1 MIEQRLQAAAL
12 LHRQGQLSQA
22 EAAYRAIILEWPI
35 DSRPHYFLAQ
45 VLQDAKQ
52 ISAAIEAAKR
62 AIELKPDFAEAYN
75 NLGILYADQ
84 DKIAEAIQCFEQA
97 IKQRPGYARA
107 YNNLGNSLRTA
118 GRLVDAAAALAQA
131 VALQPDYDYAYH
143 NYGIVLKDLGLYQ
156 EAEQNLRRALRL
168 QPRRRESYL
177 ALGGILRQQV
187 RLDEA
192 IQIYQ
197 QAIRLE
203 PANNTA
209 EYTALGHVLAER
221 GDTELARQAYSS
233 AIKRSPDHLAALLG
247 QVLTLPPIMES
258 AEHIRAQRAQF
269 TDGLHMLSEK
279 IDLLVSNTT
288 YEKLLDSLKWVNFY
302 LAYHGEDDKALQI
315 SYANLVGALLD
326 RMTCPWR
333 QTLDHRPIR
342 QPIKVGFVSSFF
354 TESTV
359 GMYFRSWVLSLPRDD
374 FEVYVYHLKPGKN
387 LIIDEMS
394 QQVHTVR
401 HLPTA
406 NVATLAGIIFEDR
419 LDLLIYPE
427 LGMDATCFV
436 LAALR
441 LAPIQCAAWGHPVT
455 TGHATIDYYFSSA
468 AMEPADADDHYSEW
482 LIRLPGIGTAYAKPV
497 TSVSKTRADFG
508 LPENKPLLLCPQ
520 SLFKIH
526 PDNDALFAAVLSEN
540 PDALL
545 VFSSGRH
552 PVITDRF
559 MRRLEKTFSRYGLS
573 IRERT
578 RVLPYLDR
586 ADYLCLN
593 KLADVML
600 DTLHWS
606 GGNTSLDALACGL
619 PIVTLPGKFM
629 RGRQSYGM
637 LSTLNATELIAL
649 DQDSY
654 IKITGELIRDQNK
667 RRYLGEKITS
677 GHAKLFDDLS
687 TTSAFR
693 SQLHKLRSLP
703 SE

>member
-12 LHRQGQLSQA
+12 LHRQGQLNQA
-22 EAAYRAIILEWPI
+22 EAAYRAVILEWPI
-35 DSRPHYFLAQ
+35 DPRPHYFLAQ

-52 ISAAIEAAKR
+52 ISAAIVAAKR

-84 DKIAEAIQCFEQA
+84 DKTTEAIQCFEQA
-97 IKQRPGYARA
+97 IKQKPGYARA
-107 YNNLGNSLRTA
+107 YNNLGNSLRAA
-118 GRLVDAAAALAQA
+118 GRFVDAATALAQA
-131 VALQPDYDYAYH
+131 VALQSDYDYAYH
-143 NYGIVLKDLGLYQ
+143 NYGLVLKDLGQYK
-156 EAEQNLRRALRL
+156 EAEQNLRQALRL

-197 QAIRLE
+197 QAIQLD
-203 PANNTA
+203 PTNSIA
-209 EYTALGHVLAER
+209 EHIALGHVLAER

-233 AIKRSPDHLAALLG
+233 VVKRSPDHLAALLG

-258 AEHIRAQRAQF
+258 AEHIRTQRAQF
-269 TDGLHMLSEK
+269 AASLHMLSEK
-279 IDLLVSNTT
+279 ADFLVSNTT

-315 SYANLVGALLD
+315 SYANLVDALLD
-326 RMTCPWR
+326 RIACPWR
-333 QTLDHRPIR
+333 QALDRRPIR

-359 GMYFRSWVLSLPRDD
+359 GMYFRSWVLGLSRDD

-387 LIIDEMS
+387 PVIDEMA

-406 NVATLAGIIFEDR
+406 TVAIIASIIFEDD

-427 LGMDATCFV
+427 LGMDAACFV

-468 AMEPADADDHYSEW
+468 AMEPADADDHYSER
-482 LIRLPGIGTAYAKPV
+482 LIRLPGIGTAYTKPV

-526 PDNDALFAAVLSEN
+526 PDNDALFATVLNEN
-540 PDALL
+540 PDAVL

-559 MRRLEKTFSRYGLS
+559 MRRLEKTFSRYGLL

-606 GGNTSLDALACGL
+606 GGNTSLDALAVGL
-619 PIVTLPGKFM
+619 PLITLPGEFM
-629 RGRQSYGM
+629 RGRQSAGM
-637 LSTLNATELIAL
+637 LKLVGVSELIAS
-649 DQDSY
+649 DQAKYVSIAVRLASDPAWRA
-654 IKITGELIRDQNK
+654 ELSQRI
-667 RRYLGEKITS
+667 S
-677 GHAKLFDDLS
+677 VGHGCLFDDKKPIAAL
-687 TTSAFR
+687 AGF
-693 SQLHKLRSLP
+693 LRGV
-703 SE
+703 